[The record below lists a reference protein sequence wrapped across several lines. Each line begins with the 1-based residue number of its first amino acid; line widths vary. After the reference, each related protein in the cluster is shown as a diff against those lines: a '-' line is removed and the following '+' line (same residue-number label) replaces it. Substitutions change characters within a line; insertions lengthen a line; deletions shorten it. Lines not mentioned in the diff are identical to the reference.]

1 MKNIDKIIEVLE
13 KETKKYLN
21 PAMDYSEIYSDPYRV
36 LIGCLISLRTKDK
49 VTIEASKR
57 LFSLARTPKEMVR
70 LSEKQIEEAIKPS
83 NYYKTKA
90 KRIKEI
96 SEFLLKNYGGKVPN
110 KLEELLKLKGV
121 GRKTANIVLS
131 YGFNKHAIAVDTH
144 VHRISNRL
152 GLVKTKT
159 PIETE
164 EELMRILPKK
174 YWKRFNTLLV
184 IWGQNVC
191 KPVKPLCDSCP
202 IYDYC
207 DRVGV
212 KRE

>member
-1 MKNIDKIIEVLE
+1 MKNINKIIEVLE
-13 KETKKYLN
+13 IETKRYLN
-21 PAMDYSEIYSDPYRV
+21 AAMGYNEIYSDPYRV

-131 YGFNKHAIAVDTH
+131 YGFDKHAIAVDTH

-159 PIETE
+159 PKETE

-191 KPVKPLCDSCP
+191 KPVKPLCNSCP

-207 DRVGV
+207 DRIGV
-212 KRE
+212 KKE